1 MKKNTIF
8 MKKTDNPLKL
18 GSQCVLDWDNVI
30 DLTFKSNGQI
40 ISLHRND
47 ENELEIS
54 GVGIPTTFQQR
65 MEQTSKRFKEIMEKA
80 DELDAMPK
88 SKKIMFNRPML
99 EYRMRQEKELTKI
112 KEMEIQEDI
121 ETINKQ
127 NEINAGTQPLKE
139 EL

>member
-1 MKKNTIF
+1 

-18 GSQCVLDWDNVI
+18 GTSSQCVLDWDNVI

-88 SKKIMFNRPML
+88 SEKFMFNRPM
-99 EYRMRQEKELTKI
+99 I
-112 KEMEIQEDI
+112 EDI

-127 NEINAGTQPLKE
+127 NKINAGNPPSSE
-139 EL
+139 EV

>member
-1 MKKNTIF
+1 MF

-18 GSQCVLDWDNVI
+18 GTSSQCILDWDNVI

-47 ENELEIS
+47 ENELEIA
-54 GVGIPTTFQQR
+54 GVGTPTTFQQH
-65 MEQTSKRFKEIMEKA
+65 MEKTSKRFKEIMERA
-80 DELDAMPK
+80 DEIEKLNIE
-88 SKKIMFNRPML
+88 STFTRPWL
-99 EYRMRQEKELTKI
+99 NYKYKQQKELEKN

-139 EL
+139 EV

>member
-1 MKKNTIF
+1 

>member
-1 MKKNTIF
+1 M
-8 MKKTDNPLKL
+8 
-18 GSQCVLDWDNVI
+18 C
-30 DLTFKSNGQI
+30 
-40 ISLHRND
+40 
-47 ENELEIS
+47 
-54 GVGIPTTFQQR
+54 
-65 MEQTSKRFKEIMEKA
+65 FKEIMEKA

-127 NEINAGTQPLKE
+127 NEINARTQPLKE

>member
-1 MKKNTIF
+1 

-40 ISLHRND
+40 ISIHRN
-47 ENELEIS
+47 EKNELEIA
-54 GVGIPTTFQQR
+54 GVGIPITFQQC
-65 MEQTSKRFKEIMEKA
+65 MEQTSKRFKEIMERA
-80 DELDAMPK
+80 DEIEKLNIE
-88 SKKIMFNRPML
+88 STFTRPWL
-99 EYRMRQEKELTKI
+99 NYKYKQQKELEKI

-127 NEINAGTQPLKE
+127 NEINARTQPLKE
-139 EL
+139 EV

>member
-1 MKKNTIF
+1 

-40 ISLHRND
+40 ISIHRNN

-54 GVGIPTTFQQR
+54 GVGIPTTLQER
-65 MEQTSKRFKEIMEKA
+65 METASKHFKEIMKKA
-80 DELDAMPK
+80 DELDAMPN
-88 SKKIMFNRPML
+88 SKKIMFNKPL
-99 EYRMRQEKELTKI
+99 FEYKMMQQKELTKM
-112 KEMEIQEDI
+112 KEIETQEDI

-127 NEINAGTQPLKE
+127 NEINAEAQLLKE
-139 EL
+139 